1 MRLLNPYRLA
11 ATAATWR
18 ARLRRFLARD
28 EGYSSEAV
36 AATALLVAAALT
48 VIGIIIV
55 KVVARANSIDL
66 NP

>member
-1 MRLLNPYRLA
+1 MRLLDPYRLA
-11 ATAATWR
+11 TATACWR

-28 EGYSSEAV
+28 DGYSSEAV
-36 AATALLVAAALT
+36 AGTALLVGLALT